1 MTCHVLYN
9 NDEIMPFEKI
19 GKIANENYIIRC
31 IYMLPKLLYINCRYK
46 KIDL

>member
-19 GKIANENYIIRC
+19 GKIANENDIIHC
-31 IYMLPKLLYINCRYK
+31 IYVTQTTTYQLQI
-46 KIDL
+46 

>member
-19 GKIANENYIIRC
+19 GKIANENHIIRC
-31 IYMLPKLLYINCRYK
+31 IYVTQTTIYQLQI
-46 KIDL
+46 